1 MQRKNAGAKKIAEQ
15 TWKGQNQSKQT
26 AGQKATYKHVRQN
39 YKVEMQ
45 SQNRCNKCRAAI
57 KIAKAEKPRPTV
69 VKKWLS
75 LQGFQCHLF
84 PVWMLSLWLLLLV
97 VVVQKLNSATN
108 YCIGVCY
115 VAGDDKVMFW
125 TCMFEWHL
133 RTVSSCIFLIIFIQ
147 GLAKRVRAIGIPVNW
162 SRLPQY
168 KNRKVLHFLVATFLL
183 PLEQWVDLL
192 IFQSKNSL
200 KIQTI
205 QNAGQWRKLMQ
216 NTSTSIHPSAN
227 LTCSASTELES
238 C

>member
-57 KIAKAEKPRPTV
+57 KIAKTEKPRPTV

-84 PVWMLSLWLLLLV
+84 PVWMLLLLLWLLLLV
-97 VVVQKLNSATN
+97 VVVQKLNSDTN

-115 VAGDDKVMFW
+115 VAGDDKLMFW

-133 RTVSSCIFLIIFIQ
+133 RTGSSCIFFDYFHSRSCQ
-147 GLAKRVRAIGIPVNW
+147 KTPCNW
-162 SRLPQY
+162 
-168 KNRKVLHFLVATFLL
+168 HTGELVEAA
-183 PLEQWVDLL
+183 
-192 IFQSKNSL
+192 
-200 KIQTI
+200 TI
-205 QNAGQWRKLMQ
+205 QK
-216 NTSTSIHPSAN
+216 
-227 LTCSASTELES
+227 
-238 C
+238 